1 MSQLNLYYR
10 AFREYRKYTLADKAC
25 VKQRQQFK
33 NSPTEDDKLET
44 IRTVCIIDEEWVQK
58 IEEGLPFVEKAIAEE
73 RQFIKNE
80 GEVLDIEKIKR
91 VSKDSVEHLARHSE
105 MITHLPKDGGDI
117 IPDKIYMVERL
128 SDYAVYENRFLYM
141 LLCYLRDF
149 IDLRLKRIKEL
160 GNTYNATTVVKRD
173 IHTVHGRITFESTFH
188 EETKR
193 DPYAVFDKNTVSL
206 IDRIESCQHVVASL
220 LAKPLMVI
228 VSKSPMLKPPIT
240 KTNVLKM
247 NVKFKNSAALYEYLS
262 SYLKPGYTIEEIKR
276 TISPFTEDLADE
288 ISELMNLT
296 SFLTYEYGNGLNEKL
311 GKEYAE
317 EEKERADA
325 ERRKLLQRIEEIKA
339 RFLIEEINAEEYVA
353 SLENALNN
361 FNAENQRLRLVEK
374 DYNVLTEKHEDLK
387 KEKIELNKKLAD
399 SDREVREK
407 IKEIEDMTVRHE
419 IELKDA
425 EDRRINELHE
435 QELEFNEKEQNMKT
449 AFETEITTLNARHGE
464 EMEKQKTES
473 DLKISELESKFNELD
488 KMKTALNAQI
498 HALKGISIDEDFSSM
513 DKFEELE
520 KEFLAFYDLFMAQW
534 KDTKKKIRKEILWNK
549 VKKLREKV

>member
-105 MITHLPKDGGDI
+105 MITHLPKDGGNI

-149 IDLRLKRIKEL
+149 IDLRLKKIKEL

-193 DPYAVFDKNTVSL
+193 DPYAVFDKNTVAL

-311 GKEYAE
+311 KKEYAE

-339 RFLIEEINAEEYVA
+339 RFLREEINSEEYVA

-399 SDREVREK
+399 SDREVKEK

-419 IELKDA
+419 IELQDA

-449 AFETEITTLNARHGE
+449 AFETEITTLNAQHGE